1 MATGIC
7 GFLDWTPAE
16 QAEADRLCEEQRK
29 QEAEAEKLAADFRT
43 RCSDLDQ
50 LFSKY
55 LREELAIE
63 LQVRPSE
70 RQMKDFGLYREFCA
84 RHWGLPPLPVMPEV
98 LTEFLVCESEHGLAH
113 ISRLRNSISAV
124 YRALND
130 PTEDIAIRALLRR
143 AKREA
148 NEANSNQ
155 NVTERK

>member
-16 QAEADRLCEEQRK
+16 QAEADRLCEEQHKR
-29 QEAEAEKLAADFRT
+29 EAQAEKFAADLRT
-43 RCSDLDQ
+43 RCGDLDQ
-50 LFSKY
+50 LIGKY
-55 LREELAIE
+55 LQDELAIE
-63 LQVRPSE
+63 LQARPSE
-70 RQMKDFGLYREFCA
+70 RQMKDFGLYREYCA
-84 RHWGLPPLPVMPEV
+84 QHWGLPPLPVKPEV
-98 LTEFLVCESEHGLAH
+98 LTEFLVYESEQGLAH

-155 NVTERK
+155 